1 MKKIICVLFMLTI
14 IMLGKNNNKETVL
27 IPEESI
33 RFRIIANSN
42 SNEDQDLKRKIKNE
56 IQTEIISELNA
67 NSYESTEKTIN
78 ESTEK
83 INQILENYNTN
94 YSISYGKNYFPEKSY
109 KGVIYPE
116 GEYKSLVITLGEGIG
131 DNWWCVLFPPLCLL
145 EAEENDY
152 EEIEYKL
159 YINKILN
166 NFKH

>member
-56 IQTEIISELNA
+56 IQTEIISKLNA